1 MPDSSLDTTTQRRGV
16 SAIGLA
22 ALILATL
29 FAGAAIY
36 ILVAEQPARLA
47 LEDRSLVLHWQESY
61 PRAARMQAG
70 LAVLASLAGAFA
82 FWRRRNPLW
91 LAGAALMLANLPF
104 TLMVIAPVND
114 TLLALGAEQ
123 ARAASRALIERWGAL
138 HAVRAGLS
146 VLAIAAFALAIAR
159 GGESQSALR
168 K

>member
-1 MPDSSLDTTTQRRGV
+1 MPDSRLDASTQRNSG
-16 SAIGLA
+16 SITGLV

-47 LEDRSLVLHWQESY
+47 LTDAPLLLQWQESY

-70 LAVLASLAGAFA
+70 LAVLASLVGVLA
-82 FWRRRNPLW
+82 FWRGRNPFW
-91 LAGAALMLANLPF
+91 LVGAALMIANLPF

-114 TLLALGAEQ
+114 ALLALGAEQ
-123 ARAASRALIERWGAL
+123 AGAASRALIERWGSL

-146 VLAIAAFALAIAR
+146 VLAIAAFALAIIR
-159 GGESQSALR
+159 VRPHSALR

>member
-1 MPDSSLDTTTQRRGV
+1 MPEPHLETAAQKSGTSTT
-16 SAIGLA
+16 GLV

-47 LEDRSLVLHWQESY
+47 LTDGALLQHWQESY

-70 LAVLASLAGAFA
+70 LAMLTSLVGALA
-82 FWRRRNPLW
+82 FWRVRNPLW
-91 LAGAALMLANLPF
+91 LVGAALMLANLPF
-104 TLMVIAPVND
+104 TLIVIAPVNT

-123 ARAASRALIERWGAL
+123 ANMASRALIEHWGSL

-146 VLAIAAFALAIAR
+146 VLATAAFALAIAR
-159 GGESQSALR
+159 GRPHSALR

>member
-1 MPDSSLDTTTQRRGV
+1 MPDTHLDAITQKSSV
-16 SAIGLA
+16 STIGLI

-29 FAGAAIY
+29 FVGAAIY

-47 LEDRSLVLHWQESY
+47 LTDAPLLQHWQESY

-70 LAVLASLAGAFA
+70 LAVLASVVGVVA
-82 FWRRRNPLW
+82 FWRVRNPLW

-104 TLMVIAPVND
+104 TLIVIAPVNT

-123 ARAASRALIERWGAL
+123 AGAASRALIERWGAL

-146 VLAIAAFALAIAR
+146 VLATAAFALAIAR
-159 GGESQSALR
+159 SEPYSALR

>member
-1 MPDSSLDTTTQRRGV
+1 MPDTHLEAIARKSSASVT
-16 SAIGLA
+16 GLT

-47 LEDRSLVLHWQESY
+47 LADNALLRHWQESY

-70 LAVLASLAGAFA
+70 LAVLASLVGVLA
-82 FWRRRNPLW
+82 FWRARNPLW
-91 LAGAALMLANLPF
+91 LVGAALMLANLPF
-104 TLMVIAPVND
+104 TLIVIAPVND
-114 TLLALGAEQ
+114 ALLALSAEQ
-123 ARAASRALIERWGAL
+123 AGAASRALIERWGSL

-146 VLAIAAFALAIAR
+146 VLATAAFALAIAH
-159 GGESQSALR
+159 GAPHSALR

>member
-1 MPDSSLDTTTQRRGV
+1 MPDTHLESIARKSGASVT
-16 SAIGLA
+16 GLI

-47 LEDRSLVLHWQESY
+47 LTDAPLLLQWQESY

-70 LAVLASLAGAFA
+70 LAVLASLVGALA
-82 FWRRRNPLW
+82 FWRARNPLW
-91 LAGAALMLANLPF
+91 LVGAVLMLANLPF
-104 TLMVIAPVND
+104 TLIVIAPVNNA
-114 TLLALGAEQ
+114 LLALGAEQ
-123 ARAASRALIERWGAL
+123 AGVVSRALIEHWGAL

-146 VLAIAAFALAIAR
+146 VLATAAFALAIAR
-159 GGESQSALR
+159 GSSHSALR

>member
-1 MPDSSLDTTTQRRGV
+1 MPASSLDATAQRHSV
-16 SAIGLA
+16 STMGLA

-47 LEDRSLVLHWQESY
+47 LTDTSLLLQWQESY

-70 LAVLASLAGAFA
+70 LAVLASLVGAFA
-82 FWRRRNPLW
+82 FWRVRNPLW
-91 LAGAALMLANLPF
+91 LVGAALMLANLPF
-104 TLMVIAPVND
+104 TLIVIAPAND
-114 TLLALGAEQ
+114 ALLALGAGQ
-123 ARAASRALIERWGAL
+123 AGAASRALIERWGAL

-146 VLAIAAFALAIAR
+146 VLATAAFALAIAR
-159 GGESQSALR
+159 AQPHSALR

>member
-1 MPDSSLDTTTQRRGV
+1 MPDSGLNAAAQRNGV
-16 SAIGLA
+16 PATGLI

-47 LEDRSLVLHWQESY
+47 LTDAPLLLQWQESY

-70 LAVLASLAGAFA
+70 LAALASLVGALA
-82 FWRRRNPLW
+82 WWRARNPLW
-91 LAGAALMLANLPF
+91 LVGAALMLANLPF

-123 ARAASRALIERWGAL
+123 ANTASRALIEHWGTL

-146 VLAIAAFALAIAR
+146 VLATAAFALAIAR
-159 GGESQSALR
+159 SAPHSALR

>member
-1 MPDSSLDTTTQRRGV
+1 MPDSSLATTRQQSSVT
-16 SAIGLA
+16 ATGLV

-47 LEDRSLVLHWQESY
+47 LADAPLLQQWQESY

-70 LAVLASLAGAFA
+70 LAVLASFAGAIA
-82 FWRRRNPLW
+82 FWRARNPLW
-91 LAGAALMLANLPF
+91 LIGAALMLANLPF
-104 TLMVIAPVND
+104 TLLVIAPVND
-114 TLLALGAEQ
+114 ALLALSAEQ
-123 ARAASRALIERWGAL
+123 AGAASRALIERWGSL

-146 VLAIAAFALAIAR
+146 VLTTAAFALAIAR
-159 GGESQSALR
+159 GRPHSALR

>member
-1 MPDSSLDTTTQRRGV
+1 MPDTHHDATAQKSGI
-16 SAIGLA
+16 SATGLI

-47 LEDRSLVLHWQESY
+47 LTDAPLLLQWQESY

-70 LAVLASLAGAFA
+70 LAVLASLVGALA
-82 FWRRRNPLW
+82 WWRVRNPL
-91 LAGAALMLANLPF
+91 LLVGAALMLANLPF
-104 TLMVIAPVND
+104 TLIVIAPVNNA
-114 TLLALGAEQ
+114 LLALGAEQ
-123 ARAASRALIERWGAL
+123 AGAASRTLIERWGAL

-146 VLAIAAFALAIAR
+146 VLATAAFAWAVAR
-159 GGESQSALR
+159 GSSHSALR